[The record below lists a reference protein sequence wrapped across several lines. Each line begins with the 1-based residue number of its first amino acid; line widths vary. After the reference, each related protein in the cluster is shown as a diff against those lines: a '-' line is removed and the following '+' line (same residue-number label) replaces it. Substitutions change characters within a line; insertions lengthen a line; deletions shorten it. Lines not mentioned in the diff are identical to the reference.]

1 MTRVAIV
8 GGGPGGLFTNY
19 LLDRFCDGLF
29 TATLFE
35 ASDRLGGKIITDRF
49 EKGNSLFE
57 RGVAE
62 YYDYSHFGPDPLKR
76 IITEVMELDVVPMDG
91 KHPGRRDPQHQTRH
105 QEAFRRGDREGA
117 RRLHRGMPSAVLA
130 R

>member
-1 MTRVAIV
+1 MTRVAII

-35 ASDRLGGKIITDRF
+35 ASDRLGGKVATDSF
-49 EKGNSLFE
+49 EKGNSLYE

-62 YYDYSHFGPDPLKR
+62 FYDYSHFGPDPLKR
-76 IITEVMELDVVPMDG
+76 IIT
-91 KHPGRRDPQHQTRH
+91 
-105 QEAFRRGDREGA
+105 
-117 RRLHRGMPSAVLA
+117 
-130 R
+130 